1 MNLVADESIERQV
14 VESLREQNHA
24 IWYIADIDPGTSDD
38 NVLAMANE
46 HGAVL
51 LTADKD
57 FGELVYRQH
66 RVTEG
71 VVLIRLAGQSQ
82 VQKAQI
88 VVSAFKQHGT
98 ELSRAFTVIT
108 PNRIRIRRSS
118 I

>member
-1 MNLVADESIERQV
+1 MNLVADESIDRQV
-14 VESLREQNHA
+14 VDSLRKQNHV

-38 NVLAMANE
+38 NVLAMANT

-57 FGELVYRQH
+57 FGELVYRQR

-71 VVLIRLAGQSQ
+71 VVLIRLAGQSP

-88 VVSAFKQHGT
+88 VVSAFEQHGI
-98 ELSRAFTVIT
+98 ELPRAFSVIAPT
-108 PNRIRIRRSS
+108 RIRIRHPS